1 MSKKS
6 KANRKN
12 NSSGLSVHKK
22 SKRKKNKKHG
32 LTKTIKTVDQN
43 KVREP
48 VPRKS
53 RQKAERKLLKHN
65 KRISKREVESS
76 AASKKAFGAVSSD
89 SDPEPINANWDLPED
104 EAEKLHGTSWDNDTT
119 KCRASDLVPKIADA
133 SDLSSDL
140 DESESDLDE
149 EVTDTQL
156 NASLLNETDREGV
169 VDTEDDDES
178 DDTNTSPSPSVT
190 ETAVILPKITIPDA
204 LSTKSADQ
212 SKTINN
218 TITPA
223 DCLNTETPTIF
234 SWNSERELLTE
245 IEKRSVDL
253 SVRSLYVAPVPPNC
267 SLGKLKQ
274 LSPTLVSC
282 RLSYNPH
289 TKVCRQY
296 AFLEY
301 ADAESATT
309 ARKSIMGR
317 LFGGRAVTAQPVR
330 PQFIASQGWDNVNR
344 TQLFVSGLHQ
354 TVTRADL
361 HQAFPKA
368 QGVDYPFHADGHPI
382 GYAVVK
388 FVNPDVTLEAFSQ
401 VHGRTIR
408 GQPVF
413 VNFVVS
419 QNKRELNQQKKAEQS
434 KHSLKSPAN
443 GLTSPPP
450 PIPSKKVEACNP
462 TTAGDPPSTASNTSH
477 LTMPT
482 ISCTKSSKVLI
493 QPIIETETDTQPDPF
508 EKWSA
513 EALFI
518 RPCDKHIPKDSNVLA
533 KLVRAQKRKRHSSP
547 NSSGS
552 EGSLEENHTKTEDE
566 TAGEQAMD
574 HENDKENDDVEG
586 EDISN
591 SSASEDSS
599 DEESAC
605 ATDSDGDGDDNKEEE
620 NGSVSS
626 SDMPSSGKTTIGKPD
641 EVGKPDASSDDDI
654 NNMLGAV
661 MRARRRA
668 TRALKTAGSS
678 KRNWVA
684 GTVGSQKGKKQQSD
698 QFRKKPKPFMLPVPE
713 KRMKI

>member
-6 KANRKN
+6 KVNRKN
-12 NSSGLSVHKK
+12 NSPGLPVHKK
-22 SKRKKNKKHG
+22 SKRKKNKKPS

-43 KVREP
+43 KVPEP
-48 VPRKS
+48 VPRKP
-53 RQKAERKLLKHN
+53 RAKAERKLLKHR
-65 KRISKREVESS
+65 KRVSKREVESS
-76 AASKKAFGAVSSD
+76 ARSKRAFGAVSSD
-89 SDPEPINANWDLPED
+89 SDPEPINANWDLSED
-104 EAEKLHGTSWDNDTT
+104 EAEKLHGASWDDDTS
-119 KCRASDLVPKIADA
+119 KYRASDPASKIADA
-133 SDLSSDL
+133 NDMSSDL

-156 NASLLNETDREGV
+156 NALLSNKADREGV

-178 DDTNTSPSPSVT
+178 DDTSTDLSPSVT
-190 ETAVILPKITIPDA
+190 ETTVILPKIVIPDA
-204 LSTKSADQ
+204 LSTNSADQ

-218 TITPA
+218 TITRA
-223 DCLNTETPTIF
+223 DCLNTETHTVF
-234 SWNSERELLTE
+234 SWNNERELLTE

-253 SVRSLYVAPVPPNC
+253 SLRSLYVAPVPPNC
-267 SLGKLKQ
+267 NLDKLKQ
-274 LSPTLVSC
+274 LSPTLISC

-301 ADAESATT
+301 PDAESAMT

-317 LFGGRAVTAQPVR
+317 LFGGRAITAQPVR
-330 PQFIASQGWDNVNR
+330 PQFIASQGWDIVNR

-368 QGVDYPFHADGHPI
+368 QEVDYPFHAGGHPI

-388 FVNPDVTLEAFSQ
+388 FVNPDVTLEAFGQ
-401 VHGRTIR
+401 VHRRTIR

-413 VNFVVS
+413 VNFVIS

-443 GLTSPPP
+443 GLQSSPPA
-450 PIPSKKVEACNP
+450 IPSKKVEACNP
-462 TTAGDPPSTASNTSH
+462 TSADDPRSTASTTSH

-482 ISCTKSSKVLI
+482 ISCTKTSKVLI

-518 RPCDKHIPKDSNVLA
+518 RPCDKSMPKNLNVLA
-533 KLVRAQKRKRHSSP
+533 KLVRAQKRKRYSSP
-547 NSSGS
+547 ESSGN
-552 EGSLEENHTKTEDE
+552 EGSLEENQTKTEDE
-566 TAGEQAMD
+566 MAGEQAVD
-574 HENDKENDDVEG
+574 DENDEENDDVEG
-586 EDISN
+586 DDSSN
-591 SSASEDSS
+591 SFASENSS
-599 DEESAC
+599 DEESAY
-605 ATDSDGDGDDNKEEE
+605 ATDSDGDDNKEVE
-620 NGSVSS
+620 NESVSS
-626 SDMPSSGKTTIGKPD
+626 SGMPSSDKPITGKLD
-641 EVGKPDASSDDDI
+641 EVGKPDDSSDDDI

-678 KRNWVA
+678 KRNWAA
-684 GTVGSQKGKKQQSD
+684 GTIGRQKGKKQQSD
-698 QFRKKPKPFMLPVPE
+698 EFRKKPKPFMLPVPE
-713 KRMKI
+713 KRMKL